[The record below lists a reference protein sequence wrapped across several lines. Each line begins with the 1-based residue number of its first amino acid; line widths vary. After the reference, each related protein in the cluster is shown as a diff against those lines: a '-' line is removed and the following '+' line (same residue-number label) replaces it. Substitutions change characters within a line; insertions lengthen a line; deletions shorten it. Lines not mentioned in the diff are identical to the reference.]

1 MVCRD
6 DSMFLD
12 GVIRRNVDSRFHA
25 KAVCLFSFVL
35 FVLGLSLGSS
45 AARIIEMTSSSTS
58 VSVGRINGCVI
69 DRVVACGD
77 CRERVEIT
85 WVYRQ

>member
-1 MVCRD
+1 MECRD

-12 GVIRRNVDSRFHA
+12 GVVRRNVDRRFHDR
-25 KAVCLFSFVL
+25 AVCVLSFVL

-45 AARIIEMTSSSTS
+45 AARINEMTSSSTS
-58 VSVGRINGCVI
+58 VSVGRIKGCVM
-69 DRVVACGD
+69 DRVVAWGD
-77 CRERVEIT
+77 CRERVEMT